1 MKKANHRNLLIKPKN
16 DVELL
21 EFLKSL
27 VNIEAKLKK
36 QGFKMRVGR
45 YEQWLYWVKTK

>member
-1 MKKANHRNLLIKPKN
+1 MITTTRYAKEKVKHDK
-16 DVELL
+16 ELL

-45 YEQWLYWVKTK
+45 YENWLYWVKEK